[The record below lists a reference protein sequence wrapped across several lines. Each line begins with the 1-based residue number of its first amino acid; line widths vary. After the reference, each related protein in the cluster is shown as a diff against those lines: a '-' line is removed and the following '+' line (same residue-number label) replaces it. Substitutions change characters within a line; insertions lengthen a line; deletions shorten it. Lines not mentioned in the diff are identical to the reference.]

1 MNALL
6 RLQLQIIFFRFFSV
20 FVKTKRTLASSWPL
34 SHTAHTHTNQHKC
47 RAELMNY
54 AHHCGPRARARQLRF
69 RRTDSPKLKE
79 TKRETKKKLKRTTH
93 DSHIRIGIVTTANTH
108 GARAFVSVFKCAV
121 FNCVAASLISFIY
134 NNSNKKSKFHPKL
147 EKGPKKS
154 NAKAKSQYHWTQFN
168 SAHENDK
175 QWAPIPRK
183 GISPNSI
190 TTFARASKPSKRE
203 NSYIYCVRLV
213 DSVEPQP
220 RRIPKKATTFR
231 RILKFNMDSKQ

>member
-34 SHTAHTHTNQHKC
+34 SHTAHTHKPTQMPSRINEL
-47 RAELMNY
+47 RTPLWATGTGTTTTISSNRLAEAEGN
-54 AHHCGPRARARQLRF
+54 
-69 RRTDSPKLKE
+69 E
-79 TKRETKKKLKRTTH
+79 TRNKKKKLKRTTH